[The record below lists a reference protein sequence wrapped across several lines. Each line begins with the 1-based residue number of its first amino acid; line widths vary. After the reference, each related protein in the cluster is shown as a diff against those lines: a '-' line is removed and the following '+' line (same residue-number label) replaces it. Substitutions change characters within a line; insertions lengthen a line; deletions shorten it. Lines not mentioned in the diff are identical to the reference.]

1 MTRWAC
7 FTFGDP
13 KSPPTPEQPRFL
25 LSTAG
30 ETRGRILT
38 QTCMHQLYRDD
49 DDYMP
54 LVATPATDPPIGQV
68 RLFEPIKLPT
78 DDAEY
83 ASWLRSELEARR
95 AEMESC
101 AVATEDWLIL
111 DVQATEF
118 GALARRLLWQR
129 FRFRLDSGGGMITPL
144 GTREVVAEAQRLR
157 DRCGRVMLQ
166 ATGAESFQLLG
177 PRQLGRGAS
186 DCVSSIV
193 GTRLPSVGSQG
204 AVGCDRQPAGRIGP
218 HSNPHGPAEWCRR
231 VQRRS
236 PSNRRR
242 SE

>member
-95 AEMESC
+95 AEMEF

-186 DCVSSIV
+186 DCVRASLEPVFQALAAKGLWVATDNQLEGLARTLI
-193 GTRLPSVGSQG
+193 RM
-204 AVGCDRQPAGRIGP
+204 A
-218 HSNPHGPAEWCRR
+218 
-231 VQRRS
+231 RRS
-236 PSNRRR
+236 GAGASNDGAHQTGAGL
-242 SE
+242 SD